1 LQIYTHISDFRK
13 LKYAHIIIDTS
24 LGFLIA
30 TALKGEATKNV
41 ISLAYIIFLCLMF
54 QIRLKQ
60 IMELAIAVKHLRCFV
75 KNFNVTYV
83 TEIPYNSQGQGTVK
97 L

>member
-1 LQIYTHISDFRK
+1 MDVTHISDFRK

-41 ISLAYIIFLCLMF
+41 ISHCFSMLGVLNQIKTGNGPGYCSRAFEILC
-54 QIRLKQ
+54 
-60 IMELAIAVKHLRCFV
+60 
-75 KNFNVTYV
+75 
-83 TEIPYNSQGQGTVK
+83 
-97 L
+97 